1 MIFTSGKQWML
12 AKTVALFHVVRLLE
26 GKVTK
31 VALKYKI
38 FANENADFCTNSD
51 SLRISNKNK
60 KCYERTTLPTSS
72 YILTSSSC
80 HTKLPYER

>member
-1 MIFTSGKQWML
+1 MIFTSGKQWLL

-38 FANENADFCTNSD
+38 FANENADFCTNCD
-51 SLRISNKNK
+51 RLRISDKNNK
-60 KCYERTTLPTSS
+60 YLERITLPTSS
-72 YILTSSSC
+72 YILIPSSSI
-80 HTKLPYER
+80 TKDEKN